1 MMRKFVFLF
10 IVLILFSVPACD
22 RKAKEAAK
30 ARAAAA
36 AQQRIVTVVSEP
48 VVTHLYYT
56 GTLEP
61 VQTFSVFS
69 PVDGRVH
76 KMYFQYGETVKKG
89 ETLISIDSKKL
100 VDSYRQAVA
109 DYLTKKAAYING
121 IQEYEGNIALHNAGI
136 TDDSDFANQKS
147 QYDNS
152 VLDFYQSRYA
162 LEKILNQAGLPLQH
176 VENLSLNDVKN
187 LNAVLQQHFNNII
200 VKSPSDGVA
209 LFPISEN
216 SGSNADSGSSP
227 NGSSAGSSGTTVTA
241 GSDVTEN
248 QLILSIGNLS
258 GFAVSLDV
266 SEVDINR
273 LQVGQKAL
281 VTGDGFPGVELQG
294 SVDSVSSQA
303 DPNAQGGDSGLSMF
317 AVGVKVPKV
326 TDKDRHV
333 VRVGMTSKV
342 EIEITTKPE
351 IQIPIN
357 AVSTKGGK
365 TQVQVL
371 KNGQPVWEPVM
382 TGSTTIDKVTILNGL
397 STGDKVVVP
406 ND

>member
-1 MMRKFVFLF
+1 MRKLVFL
-10 IVLILFSVPACD
+10 LALFLVFSLSACD
-22 RKAKEAAK
+22 RKAKQAAK
-30 ARAAAA
+30 AAAA
-36 AQQRIVTVVSEP
+36 AAATQKIITVASEP
-48 VVTHLYYT
+48 MVTRLYYT

-69 PVDGRVH
+69 PVDGRIH

-89 ETLISIDSKKL
+89 ETLFSIDSEKL

-136 TDDSDFANQKS
+136 TDDSDFVNQKS

-176 VENLSLNDVKN
+176 IEGLSLNDVKN

-209 LFPISEN
+209 LFPISS
-216 SGSNADSGSSP
+216 SGDSGSSDSGS
-227 NGSSAGSSGTTVTA
+227 GSSSSGGAGTTVNT

-248 QLILSIGNLS
+248 QLLLSIGNLS
-258 GFAVSLDV
+258 GFTVSLDV

-273 LQVGQKAL
+273 LKAGQKA
-281 VTGDGFPGVELQG
+281 VITGDGFPGVELKG
-294 SVDSVSSQA
+294 SVESVSSQA
-303 DPNAQGGDSGLSMF
+303 DPNAQSGDSGLSMF
-317 AVGVKVPKV
+317 AVQIKVPNV
-326 TDKDRHV
+326 TDKDREV

-342 EIEITTKPE
+342 EVEIMTKPE

-357 AVSTKGGK
+357 AVLTDGGK
-365 TQVQVL
+365 TQVQVI
-371 KNGQPVWEPVM
+371 KNGKTVLQSVV
-382 TGSTTIDKVTILNGL
+382 TGATTEDKITIASGL
-397 STGDKVVVP
+397 VPGDKVVVP